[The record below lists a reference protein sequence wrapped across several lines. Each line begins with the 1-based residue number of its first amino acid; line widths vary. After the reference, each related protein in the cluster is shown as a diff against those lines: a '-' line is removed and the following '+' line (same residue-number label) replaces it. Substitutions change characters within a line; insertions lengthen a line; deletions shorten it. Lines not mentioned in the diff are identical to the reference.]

1 MNDDKQR
8 LFHDMDEHLQKDHR
22 PSGYFNSLL
31 ETAGCACAPQAS
43 TPNGL
48 FQKEYPFNLL
58 SRLQKIDQ
66 SPKHHPEGSVWN
78 HTMLVLDNAAQ
89 VKNQSR
95 DARVF
100 MWSALLH
107 DIGKATTTKLR
118 KGRITSYDHDKE
130 GESLARSFLE
140 CFTGDQ
146 EFITKVSRMVR
157 WHMQILF
164 VTNKLPFSDI
174 KAMKSQVD
182 VKEIGLL
189 GLCDRLGRKME
200 QDVQKEIE
208 TMENFIKVCNEKN

>member
-1 MNDDKQR
+1 MHDAKQA
-8 LFHDMDEHLQKDHR
+8 LFHEIEEHLLKDNK
-22 PSGYFNSLL
+22 PSEYFNELMES
-31 ETAGCACAPQAS
+31 
-43 TPNGL
+43 GL
-48 FQKEYPFNLL
+48 FQEEYPFSLL
-58 SRLQKIDQ
+58 SRLGKIEQ
-66 SPKHHPEGSVWN
+66 SPKHHPEGNVWN
-78 HTMLVLDNAAQ
+78 HTLLVLDNAAK
-89 VKNQSR
+89 VKEQSK

-130 GESLARSFLE
+130 GEKLARSFLE
-140 CFTGDQ
+140 CFTKDQ
-146 EFITKVSRMVR
+146 EFITKVMGMVR

-174 KAMKSQVD
+174 TAMKKQVD

-208 TMENFIKVCNEKN
+208 TMENFIRICNEKD